1 MSCSWSPSADTEP
14 GLAAGDAVAAAQQL
28 RNLEQRVLKLRQSNL
43 DADPQVM
50 FEMWDSRDK
59 ISMFYPMFYR

>member
-1 MSCSWSPSADTEP
+1 M
-14 GLAAGDAVAAAQQL
+14 AAAQQL

-50 FEMWDSRDK
+50 SQMLDRDK
-59 ISMFYPMFYR
+59 YPSM